1 MLYFYSKYS
10 HIMRVFFLLHF
21 FYIHERRFRCSSIVT
36 PNISN
41 ITRIK
46 SGRLILQILNPV
58 GILISS
64 MQMLVYSN
72 FTAGVNI
79 KRFKLRVK
87 QTAQKLVQWIK
98 VVMSGRFS
106 CLYLL
111 LLRLLKKNI
120 WWDSRNKQ
128 HCVIS

>member
-1 MLYFYSKYS
+1 M
-10 HIMRVFFLLHF
+10 
-21 FYIHERRFRCSSIVT
+21 
-36 PNISN
+36 
-41 ITRIK
+41 
-46 SGRLILQILNPV
+46 QILNPV

-79 KRFKLRVK
+79 KHFKLRVK

-106 CLYLL
+106 CLYLPL
-111 LLRLLKKNI
+111 LQLLKKNMGHQ
-120 WWDSRNKQ
+120 KQ
-128 HCVIS
+128 TTLCHFIITFKFEFNQESVIGEMFNLYFKWQNAI

>member
-10 HIMRVFFLLHF
+10 QIMSFFFSSTL
-21 FYIHERRFRCSSIVT
+21 YIHERRFRCNSIVT

-64 MQMLVYSN
+64 MHMLVYSN
-72 FTAGVNI
+72 FTAGANI
-79 KRFKLRVK
+79 KHFKLRVK
-87 QTAQKLVQWIK
+87 QTL
-98 VVMSGRFS
+98 
-106 CLYLL
+106 
-111 LLRLLKKNI
+111 N
-120 WWDSRNKQ
+120 N
-128 HCVIS
+128 